1 MPGKPIEAQLYADIE
16 AAGGWESIWDR
27 VANGETQTAIAESLG
42 ISQGF
47 LSRVIHL
54 DPARVRAF
62 REAKRRYAVTLV
74 EHTGELVKHVKENR
88 DAIAKVREQASHA
101 RWEASKWDRELFG
114 EDKGD
119 VNLNIANIAAWH
131 VDALRHRI
139 VDASRPLGPL
149 LEPPGELQRGSADTA
164 VTIGDAITA
173 APRAVPEPVIGEPAA
188 ATKGVTLDGTTAHCG
203 DCDRTD
209 CPHAR
214 QEYARQAQAYAEHPP
229 TSPRVLRGLV

>member
-27 VANGETQTAIAESLG
+27 VANGETQTAIAERLG

-119 VNLNIANIAAWH
+119 VNVLNIASLH

-139 VDASRPLGPL
+139 PETTRPVP
-149 LEPPGELQRGSADTA
+149 EALQDRAAATA
-164 VTIGDAITA
+164 VPIGDAITA
-173 APRAVPEPVIGEPAA
+173 APLALPESAPSERAA
-188 ATKGVTLDGTTAHCG
+188 ASKGVTWDGTTAHCW

-214 QEYARQAQAYAEHPP
+214 QEYARQAQAYAEQQP
-229 TSPRVLRGLV
+229 TGPRLRPGLV

>member
-1 MPGKPIEAQLYADIE
+1 MPGKPVEAQLYADIE
-16 AAGGWESIWDR
+16 AAGGWETVWDR
-27 VANGETQTAIAESLG
+27 VANGETQTAIAEGFG

-74 EHTGELVKHVKENR
+74 EHTGELVKQVKENR

-119 VNLNIANIAAWH
+119 VNVNVFNFAQMHIE
-131 VDALRHRI
+131 ALRHRM
-139 VDASRPLGPL
+139 VESTQPLGQL
-149 LEPPGELQRGSADTA
+149 LEPPEEPLESDFADDT
-164 VTIGDAITA
+164 
-173 APRAVPEPVIGEPAA
+173 PRE
-188 ATKGVTLDGTTAHCG
+188 
-203 DCDRTD
+203 
-209 CPHAR
+209 
-214 QEYARQAQAYAEHPP
+214 
-229 TSPRVLRGLV
+229 

>member
-16 AAGGWESIWDR
+16 AAGGWESVWDQ
-27 VANGETQTAIAESLG
+27 VANGETQTAIAEG
-42 ISQGF
+42 FGVSQGF

-74 EHTGELVKHVKENR
+74 EHTGELVKQVKENR
-88 DAIAKVREQASHA
+88 DAIAKGREQASQA

-119 VNLNIANIAAWH
+119 VNVNVTNIDALH

-139 VDASRPLGPL
+139 
-149 LEPPGELQRGSADTA
+149 EDT
-164 VTIGDAITA
+164 T
-173 APRAVPEPVIGEPAA
+173 RSVPEALQERPAA
-188 ATKGVTLDGTTAHCG
+188 STDTTG
-203 DCDRTD
+203 
-209 CPHAR
+209 
-214 QEYARQAQAYAEHPP
+214 YAFTA
-229 TSPRVLRGLV
+229 

>member
-16 AAGGWESIWDR
+16 AAGGWERIWDR
-27 VANGETQTAIAESLG
+27 VANGETQTAIAEAFG

-74 EHTGELVKHVKENR
+74 EHTGELVKQVKENR

-119 VNLNIANIAAWH
+119 VNVNIANVAQWH
-131 VDALRHRI
+131 IDALRHRI
-139 VDASRPLGPL
+139 VEQSRPLGEVLSGPPL
-149 LEPPGELQRGSADTA
+149 ELPPNGKPQSETDAGGDT
-164 VTIGDAITA
+164 
-173 APRAVPEPVIGEPAA
+173 PPEE
-188 ATKGVTLDGTTAHCG
+188 
-203 DCDRTD
+203 DRTFGSG
-209 CPHAR
+209 
-214 QEYARQAQAYAEHPP
+214 P
-229 TSPRVLRGLV
+229 TPTE

>member
-16 AAGGWESIWDR
+16 AAGGWESVWDQ
-27 VANGETQTAIAESLG
+27 VANGETQTAIAEG
-42 ISQGF
+42 FGVSQGF

-74 EHTGELVKHVKENR
+74 EHTGELVEQVKENR

-119 VNLNIANIAAWH
+119 VNVNVTNIAAWH
-131 VDALRHRI
+131 VEALRHRI

-173 APRAVPEPVIGEPAA
+173 APRAVPEPGIGEPVA
-188 ATKGVTLDGTTAHCG
+188 
-203 DCDRTD
+203 
-209 CPHAR
+209 
-214 QEYARQAQAYAEHPP
+214 
-229 TSPRVLRGLV
+229 

>member
-16 AAGGWESIWDR
+16 AAGGWERIWDL
-27 VANGETQTAIAESLG
+27 VANGETQTAIAEGFG

-74 EHTGELVKHVKENR
+74 EHTGELVTQVKENR

-119 VNLNIANIAAWH
+119 VNVNVLNIAQWH
-131 VDALRHRI
+131 IDALRHRI
-139 VDASRPLGPL
+139 VEASPPLA
-149 LEPPGELQRGSADTA
+149 EALQDRAASTA
-164 VTIGDAITA
+164 VPIGDAITA
-173 APRAVPEPVIGEPAA
+173 APPALPES
-188 ATKGVTLDGTTAHCG
+188 ATSEG
-203 DCDRTD
+203 TD
-209 CPHAR
+209 CQGCR
-214 QEYARQAQAYAEHPP
+214 
-229 TSPRVLRGLV
+229 TT

>member
-16 AAGGWESIWDR
+16 AAGGWESVWDQ
-27 VANGETQTAIAESLG
+27 VANGETQTAIAEG
-42 ISQGF
+42 FGVSQGF

-74 EHTGELVKHVKENR
+74 EHTGELVKQVRENR

-119 VNLNIANIAAWH
+119 VNVNVLNIAQWH
-131 VDALRHRI
+131 IDALRHRTI
-139 VDASRPLGPL
+139 DASPPLAEILPGSAEWTA
-149 LEPPGELQRGSADTA
+149 LEPERPELPLPPDAD
-164 VTIGDAITA
+164 GA
-173 APRAVPEPVIGEPAA
+173 AG
-188 ATKGVTLDGTTAHCG
+188 
-203 DCDRTD
+203 
-209 CPHAR
+209 
-214 QEYARQAQAYAEHPP
+214 
-229 TSPRVLRGLV
+229 

>member
-27 VANGETQTAIAESLG
+27 VANGETQTAIAEGFG

-74 EHTGELVKHVKENR
+74 EHTGELVKNVKENR
-88 DAIAKVREQASHA
+88 DAIAKVREQANHA

-114 EDKGD
+114 EEKGD
-119 VNLNIANIAAWH
+119 VNLNVLNIAQWH
-131 VDALRHRI
+131 IDALRHRI
-139 VDASRPLGPL
+139 IDAPRPPANPLGMGAIPL
-149 LEPPGELQRGSADTA
+149 E
-164 VTIGDAITA
+164 I
-173 APRAVPEPVIGEPAA
+173 APREAGPDGSDGDEGGGDVPATPA
-188 ATKGVTLDGTTAHCG
+188 T
-203 DCDRTD
+203 
-209 CPHAR
+209 P
-214 QEYARQAQAYAEHPP
+214 
-229 TSPRVLRGLV
+229 

>member
-16 AAGGWESIWDR
+16 AAGGWERIWDR
-27 VANGETQTAIAESLG
+27 VANGETQTAIAEGFG

-74 EHTGELVKHVKENR
+74 EHTGELVKQVKENR

-119 VNLNIANIAAWH
+119 VNVNVTNIAALH
-131 VDALRHRI
+131 VDALRHR
-139 VDASRPLGPL
+139 VVEARRPLAEQLGQAPAPML
-149 LEPPGELQRGSADTA
+149 APAVTESDVTDAPATDTA
-164 VTIGDAITA
+164 PPLERHGVDGDADA
-173 APRAVPEPVIGEPAA
+173 G
-188 ATKGVTLDGTTAHCG
+188 TLWCH
-203 DCDRTD
+203 DCRRND
-209 CPHAR
+209 CRHAKH
-214 QEYARQAQAYAEHPP
+214 EYVRQAQAYAAQ
-229 TSPRVLRGLV
+229 SPKPRHIAWLG

>member
-27 VANGETQTAIAESLG
+27 VANGETQTAIAEGFG

-74 EHTGELVKHVKENR
+74 EHTGELVKNVKENR

-101 RWEASKWDRELFG
+101 RWEASKWDREMFG

-119 VNLNIANIAAWH
+119 VNVNVINAGELHLA
-131 VDALRHRI
+131 ALRHRI
-139 VDASRPLGPL
+139 IELPRTV
-149 LEPPGELQRGSADTA
+149 EVPPGTDEDEGGAPALVG
-164 VTIGDAITA
+164 GD
-173 APRAVPEPVIGEPAA
+173 
-188 ATKGVTLDGTTAHCG
+188 
-203 DCDRTD
+203 
-209 CPHAR
+209 
-214 QEYARQAQAYAEHPP
+214 
-229 TSPRVLRGLV
+229 

>member
-16 AAGGWESIWDR
+16 AAGGWERIWDR
-27 VANGETQTAIAESLG
+27 VANGETQTAIAEAFG

-74 EHTGELVKHVKENR
+74 EHTGELVKQVKENR

-119 VNLNIANIAAWH
+119 VNVNVLNIGQAH
-131 VDALRHRI
+131 LDALRHRI
-139 VDASRPLGPL
+139 IEAPGPL
-149 LEPPGELQRGSADTA
+149 VNQLGKGTVPLE
-164 VTIGDAITA
+164 I
-173 APRAVPEPVIGEPAA
+173 APRETDPHGNDGDEGGSDVLATPA
-188 ATKGVTLDGTTAHCG
+188 T
-203 DCDRTD
+203 
-209 CPHAR
+209 P
-214 QEYARQAQAYAEHPP
+214 
-229 TSPRVLRGLV
+229 